1 MRTEVIESPKG
12 MLSRCFL
19 EGGERIGAT
28 SDFLDL
34 MGNCQAA
41 TIILAKG
48 DLGED
53 FFKLKS
59 GLAGEILQK
68 VSNYRRRLVVLGDYS
83 GIQSPPLRDFICES
97 NATGKVI
104 FASDLESAI
113 ALLK

>member
-12 MLSRCFL
+12 LLSHCFL
-19 EGGERIGAT
+19 EGGERIGAV

-34 MGNCQAA
+34 MGNCQAV
-41 TIILAKG
+41 TIVISKDNLS
-48 DLGED
+48 EE
-53 FFKLKS
+53 FFKLGT

-68 VSNYRRRLVVLGDYS
+68 VSNYRRRLIVIGDYC
-83 GIQSPPLRDFICES
+83 GIQSPPLRDFMHES

-113 ALLK
+113 TLLK